1 MPSKLMNK
9 KHKKRFVGD
18 SQWVE
23 SVSTRKLKKKQK
35 KKKFQ
40 FLTNFIYRKHTS
52 TQYNLWIIHKGNH
65 ISIFALCELGF
76 GSDFS
81 DEIHDRK
88 RRNPNHKFLFRLTS
102 KSNSKTL
109 DKSMHV
115 YNYGSLS
122 VVKLGL
128 LRARGRR
135 NVVLVYNCE

>member
-35 KKKFQ
+35 KKNPVSNKFYLQ
-40 FLTNFIYRKHTS
+40 KTLD
-52 TQYNLWIIHKGNH
+52 NLWIIHKGNH
-65 ISIFALCELGF
+65 ISIFALCELGL

-115 YNYGSLS
+115 YNYRSLS
-122 VVKLGL
+122 IVKLGL
-128 LRARGRR
+128 LSAMGRR

>member
-1 MPSKLMNK
+1 M
-9 KHKKRFVGD
+9 
-18 SQWVE
+18 
-23 SVSTRKLKKKQK
+23 
-35 KKKFQ
+35 
-40 FLTNFIYRKHTS
+40 
-52 TQYNLWIIHKGNH
+52 WIIHKGNH
-65 ISIFALCELGF
+65 ISIFALCELGL

-128 LRARGRR
+128 LSARGRR
-135 NVVLVYNCE
+135 NVVLVYNCEQNTPTVFSTLNVLSKWWKGWPIVCFMCFPSNNLQLTNSLDVFIKTKNQEID